1 MSDILSAQNHDAP
14 GIGFDLTPPIRVSE
28 SRIMF
33 SSGFS
38 NLKKRTALVHYY
50 NGTVVEVAYIQGNPE
65 YLDLMMRLADNPR
78 PRSDRTKRPLY
89 ESIFSR
95 VTLSGTTSWGAWW
108 RWLNKNSVTRSKRI
122 AMLKSLANY
131 WTDSKFLPKAK
142 YLSHLIRLRL

>member
-1 MSDILSAQNHDAP
+1 
-14 GIGFDLTPPIRVSE
+14 
-28 SRIMF
+28 MF

-108 RWLNKNSVTRSKRI
+108 RWLNKKLGRPITAYGDVEIISELLDRFKVSTESEI
-122 AMLKSLANY
+122 S
-131 WTDSKFLPKAK
+131 
-142 YLSHLIRLRL
+142 